1 METQHWGVL
10 KERLGGDAAEAFRF
24 LGSTEFRTLSEHD
37 LAENL
42 RARIAYW
49 FKGDADTITARFR
62 GWLEEEQNFNRPIG
76 YDDVVS
82 FARGARIETK
92 QYELDRALPGRIR
105 DATTSYVGSYPPL
118 GAGVYR
124 IERSAVGEVLAG
136 LQAGAGVVL
145 VAGGAGMG
153 KSAVIADVIDR
164 LRDDGTLPLAFRVD
178 QAGDTA
184 TLDELKSDER
194 RVGQECVRTCSILVS
209 PDYFN

>member
-1 METQHWGVL
+1 MLFFKQKTAYEMRISDWSSDVCSADLL

-92 QYELDRALPGRIR
+92 QYELDRALPGRSEEH
-105 DATTSYVGSYPPL
+105 TSELQSLMRISY
-118 GAGVYR
+118 
-124 IERSAVGEVLAG
+124 AV
-136 LQAGAGVVL
+136 
-145 VAGGAGMG
+145 
-153 KSAVIADVIDR
+153 
-164 LRDDGTLPLAFRVD
+164 FC
-178 QAGDTA
+178 
-184 TLDELKSDER
+184 LK
-194 RVGQECVRTCSILVS
+194 
-209 PDYFN
+209 N

>member
-62 GWLEEEQNFNRPIG
+62 GWLEEEQTFNRPIG

-82 FARGARIETK
+82 FARGARSETK
-92 QYELDRALPGRIR
+92 QYELDRALPGR
-105 DATTSYVGSYPPL
+105 GS
-118 GAGVYR
+118 
-124 IERSAVGEVLAG
+124 E
-136 LQAGAGVVL
+136 
-145 VAGGAGMG
+145 
-153 KSAVIADVIDR
+153 
-164 LRDDGTLPLAFRVD
+164 
-178 QAGDTA
+178 
-184 TLDELKSDER
+184 ER
-194 RVGQECVRTCSILVS
+194 RDGQACVS
-209 PDYFN
+209 PWKFRGEADN

>member
-1 METQHWGVL
+1 MSYG
-10 KERLGGDAAEAFRF
+10 
-24 LGSTEFRTLSEHD
+24 
-37 LAENL
+37 
-42 RARIAYW
+42 
-49 FKGDADTITARFR
+49 FKVDADTITSRFR

-164 LRDDGTLPLAFRVD
+164 LRDDGTLHLAFRVD
-178 QAGDTA
+178 QSGAIA
-184 TLDELKSDER
+184 TPDELGDRKS
-194 RVGQECVRTCSILVS
+194 V
-209 PDYFN
+209 